1 MDKQSQDPLDRLL
14 RGAYPAVEVSQDFKL
29 RLWRK
34 LMDRPAAE
42 LWRVPVPAV
51 AAAMLVGIVTGVW
64 GFAREG
70 GPGGPAVARV
80 LARAER
86 WDLFGNAPHDSLAGT
101 VLRRIAEADA

>member
-1 MDKQSQDPLDRLL
+1 MANQSNDPLDKLL
-14 RGAYPAVEVSQDFKL
+14 KSAYPAVEVSQDFKL

-51 AAAMLVGIVTGVW
+51 AAALLLGILSGVW
-64 GFAREG
+64 TWRGDDAKN
-70 GPGGPAVARV
+70 PALAQ

-86 WDLFGNAPHDSLAGT
+86 LDLFGNAPYDSLAGT
-101 VLRRIAEADA
+101 VLRQMEGANT